1 MTDRGGHASEL
12 RDDNHQFV
20 PRLREVHLLCD
31 EHDDVAMASRYA
43 AHREREER
51 YAVSYIEFN
60 LEGSIVTVPETEG
73 DSFNVVVIY
82 GGQHYANRSWMQK
95 QTPDEIMDRVI
106 CVFAEYTVAYTTVV
120 KQLGPFLASNKL
132 KATGMAGW
140 SIMGF
145 SAGGY
150 PTLDAYTPTH
160 QFIGLMDPSFR
171 KDHLTRTYSQN
182 VAMLWGSSGQV
193 ATFGEERFKKL
204 EAAIL
209 NGGGFSERLK
219 LEHSKF
225 PGVFMARFKSRLF

>member
-1 MTDRGGHASEL
+1 MH
-12 RDDNHQFV
+12 V
-20 PRLREVHLLCD
+20 VCD
-31 EHDDVAMASRYA
+31 EYDDMAMASRDA

-51 YAVSYIEFN
+51 NAVSYIEFN
-60 LEGSIVTVPETEG
+60 LGGSIVTVPDTGG
-73 DSFNVVVIY
+73 DRFNVVVIY

-95 QTPDEIMDRVI
+95 QTPAEIMDKVL
-106 CVFAEYTVAYTTVV
+106 CVFAEYTMPYTTVI

-132 KATGMAGW
+132 KATGMAG
-140 SIMGF
+140 SSVMGF

-150 PTLDAYTPTH
+150 PTLDAYMPTH
-160 QFIGLMDPSFR
+160 KFIGLMDPSFR

-182 VAMLWGSSGQV
+182 VAMLWGSSDQV

-219 LEHSKF
+219 LDHSKF